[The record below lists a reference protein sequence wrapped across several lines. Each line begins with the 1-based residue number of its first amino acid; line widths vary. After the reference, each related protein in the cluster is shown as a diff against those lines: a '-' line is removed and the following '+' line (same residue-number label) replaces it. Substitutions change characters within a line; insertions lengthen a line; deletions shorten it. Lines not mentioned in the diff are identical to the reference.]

1 MKQESQ
7 PKILY
12 SRALQGSMSNTTSST
27 TSTTNNIKTMSS
39 GNNNNNINQ
48 QQSKTTLVVSPSSTT
63 ITTTSSILANSM
75 VDMNGPNMSSYHQ
88 HSPHLPHL
96 NNNKR
101 HNDSDKVQ
109 QIGTSGGSSVVVGIG
124 GNGRTIL
131 PNSSQQTNMPFRM
144 SNKNCLQQ
152 SSSNNNYSIRHTQPY
167 HNSRISSQQQQQQI
181 TSSVSPS
188 TTSAVS
194 AAAAAAVGTG
204 NQMVQ
209 TNNKLSTNGSS
220 TSINVPSINSG
231 NNANNNSTTS
241 GNNNNNSSLSMNSTT
256 NVNTQNGTTASILS
270 SDKSD
275 SSTLTTIS
283 KTNLYIRG
291 LTPNTTD
298 KDLQLLCQPYGN
310 IVSTKAIL
318 DKETNKCKGYG
329 FVDFDNPN
337 SAEQAV
343 KSLISQGVQA
353 QMAKCTDTNRNKTMQ
368 QKILQQEHDPTN
380 LYIANLPMT
389 MAETDLEAMLSLYG
403 NVISTRI
410 LKDSN
415 GTPRGV
421 GFARMESKEKC
432 ESIINILN
440 GKLLPGGKD
449 TLLVKFADGGSKK
462 KNHYKNES
470 RYRSDVD
477 QLQMGFDS
485 TNLTTNGGVTAMLP
499 SPLSATSY
507 QRFSSPYQNPMQA
520 NPWMHHQAP
529 QPQYI
534 MQPQLMDPN
543 AATALQFSPAL
554 MHQLTA
560 QMSHIQ
566 LGGVSGTAGVCKS
579 FFIYIFIYQF
589 VSFSLSQYHLPGNP
603 HPYGTQ
609 LYTPQLIPTMPMSG
623 VSGDQQDPINP
634 SQSVS
639 SGSVSG
645 EDPQQHQQQSNP
657 QQTSQQAPPPPNFQ
671 LCYGQQK

>member
-1 MKQESQ
+1 MINPTAMAAAMMNPFTGFTGAPPPPTHNASVATNNNSNNNHHHHRQHHH
-7 PKILY
+7 
-12 SRALQGSMSNTTSST
+12 GSINSGQQQHPHQHHHSSSSSSST
-27 TSTTNNIKTMSS
+27 TTAAATLSS
-39 GNNNNNINQ
+39 
-48 QQSKTTLVVSPSSTT
+48 SSSST
-63 ITTTSSILANSM
+63 IHHQTSSSHGNYVNYYTSNADGIRQYYPPPSTIPP
-75 VDMNGPNMSSYHQ
+75 V
-88 HSPHLPHL
+88 HSNAQSH
-96 NNNKR
+96 
-101 HNDSDKVQ
+101 
-109 QIGTSGGSSVVVGIG
+109 SG
-124 GNGRTIL
+124 
-131 PNSSQQTNMPFRM
+131 
-144 SNKNCLQQ
+144 
-152 SSSNNNYSIRHTQPY
+152 HTPY

-566 LGGVSGTAGVCKS
+566 LGGVSGTAG
-579 FFIYIFIYQF
+579 
-589 VSFSLSQYHLPGNP
+589 YHLPGNP